1 MPGGKFC
8 LQNRRLEE
16 ESMSESSEDLGVI
29 TVLLERLE
37 TQRLPRALAL
47 KDKVD
52 RGELLDE
59 FDLGFL
65 NEVFAD
71 ASNLRPLAAR
81 HPEYQE
87 LAARMMHLYKQ
98 ITDKALENQKASH

>member
-1 MPGGKFC
+1 
-8 LQNRRLEE
+8 
-16 ESMSESSEDLGVI
+16 MSESSEDLGVV
-29 TVLLERLE
+29 TVLLQRLE

-52 RGELLDE
+52 RGELLNS

-65 NEVFAD
+65 EEVF
-71 ASNLRPLAAR
+71 SETNSIRPLLAQ

-87 LAARMMHLYKQ
+87 LAARMMHLYKE
-98 ITDKALENQKASH
+98 ITDKGLQNEKESR

>member
-1 MPGGKFC
+1 
-8 LQNRRLEE
+8 
-16 ESMSESSEDLGVI
+16 MSKSSEDSGVV
-29 TVLLERLE
+29 TVLLQRLE

-52 RGELLDE
+52 RGELLNS

-65 NEVFAD
+65 EEVFAETN
-71 ASNLRPLAAR
+71 SIRPLLAQ

-87 LAARMMHLYKQ
+87 LAARDAPLQGDHGQ
-98 ITDKALENQKASH
+98 GLENEKESR

>member
-1 MPGGKFC
+1 
-8 LQNRRLEE
+8 
-16 ESMSESSEDLGVI
+16 MSKSSEDLGLI

-52 RGELLDE
+52 RGECLDD

-71 ASNLRPLAAR
+71 ANNLRTLVAR

-87 LAARMMHLYKQ
+87 LVARMMDLYKQ
-98 ITDKALENQKASH
+98 ITDKALQNEKSSH